1 MPPFRTWALLVG
13 AVVGAA
19 VVAVAVSRFKLLAK
33 LRVLARAVRFGGG
46 AIDQVEE
53 VPPPQVEEVPPPL
66 PGHG

>member
-1 MPPFRTWALLVG
+1 MPPFRTWALTVG
-13 AVVGAA
+13 AVVGEL

-33 LRVLARAVRFGGG
+33 LRVFGPPRWR

-53 VPPPQVEEVPPPL
+53 VPPPP